1 MHYPLVNVYRLLRC
15 KYSNKYFKNLKIKLK
30 QTKISEKRAKF
41 NVIPMQNQVFVGY
54 FD

>member
-1 MHYPLVNVYRLLRC
+1 MYTVYLRC

-30 QTKISEKRAKF
+30 QTKISEKKTMRTADK
-41 NVIPMQNQVFVGY
+41 G